1 MNSDFQSVILEGL
14 TQALEQNT
22 AVTLKSGIN
31 KGIIVITAT
40 NEEIIASI
48 SKIQFLMND
57 VITVVSEALDVRP
70 DMVYDRDSLLGG
82 DFRVYYA
89 VWFRKDSETKNFIN
103 KEYALPQ
110 NNITFLSEKVLS
122 VIQTTS

>member
-1 MNSDFQSVILEGL
+1 MDSDFQSVILEGL
-14 TQALEQNT
+14 TQALEKNT

-48 SKIQFLMND
+48 SKMQFLMND

-82 DFRVYYA
+82 EFRVYYA
-89 VWFRKDSETKNFIN
+89 VWFRKDSETKDFIN
-103 KEYALPQ
+103 KEYSLPQ
-110 NNITFLSEKVLS
+110 NNITFLSKKVLS
-122 VIQTTS
+122 VIQTIS